1 MYEVSIQGKC
11 LLFISD
17 LMQVDLAK
25 PVNLVQIRSK
35 DDLLQFLDSL
45 AHTKGLTQDRFYL
58 VCEDERQSW
67 LDFVALYHWI
77 EAAGGLV
84 SNVQH
89 QFLLIHRLGF
99 WDLPKGK
106 IEAGEQPREAAIR
119 EVTEECGIHD
129 LKIVGEL
136 PSTYHTYTQHGKHML
151 KMTHWYRME
160 YAGKEKLVPQTE
172 EGISDIRWMDFASA
186 TKALENSYPAIR
198 KVFEAV

>member
-89 QFLLIHRLGF
+89 PFLLILKNTTHINLVMQAPIF
-99 WDLPKGK
+99 VPKGK
-106 IEAGEQPREAAIR
+106 LLIR
-119 EVTEECGIHD
+119 RMFC
-129 LKIVGEL
+129 IVQL
-136 PSTYHTYTQHGKHML
+136 SIKRCFM
-151 KMTHWYRME
+151 
-160 YAGKEKLVPQTE
+160 
-172 EGISDIRWMDFASA
+172 
-186 TKALENSYPAIR
+186 
-198 KVFEAV
+198 